1 MVKTRKDTNF
11 IQSVLFLFLAEVEHL
26 DLLERVD
33 PVVLSAPHFV
43 DRRVGAVTCT
53 ESASSKVPSQIMSC
67 LTAPTRPPR
76 NSLSRLNNLK
86 ICPYHH
92 SEDSSRRI
100 GKGCD
105 QCYLPN
111 FLII

>member
-53 ESASSKVPSQIMSC
+53 ESAS
-67 LTAPTRPPR
+67 
-76 NSLSRLNNLK
+76 
-86 ICPYHH
+86 
-92 SEDSSRRI
+92 
-100 GKGCD
+100 
-105 QCYLPN
+105 
-111 FLII
+111 